1 MSPIVDILTYVAY
14 NLQMI
19 EVRETGT
26 FSEWLSGLRD
36 ARAKAEVAR
45 RLRRLALG
53 NPGDVKPV
61 GEGVSELRIH
71 YGPGYRVYF
80 VQRGSLL
87 IVLLCGGDKSTQ
99 AKDIAS
105 ALKLAKEV

>member
-1 MSPIVDILTYVAY
+1 L
-14 NLQMI
+14 I
-19 EVRETGT
+19 EVRETET
-26 FSEWLSGLRD
+26 FSGWLSGLRD

-45 RLRRLALG
+45 RVRRLALG

-80 VQRGSLL
+80 IQRGSVL
-87 IVLLCGGDKSTQ
+87 IILLCGGDKSRQ
-99 AKDIAS
+99 ARDITL
-105 ALKLAKEV
+105 ALQLAKEV

>member
-1 MSPIVDILTYVAY
+1 MSPIVDALTGVSY
-14 NLQMI
+14 NSEVI
-19 EVRETGT
+19 EVREIGT

-36 ARAKAEVAR
+36 ARVKAEVAR
-45 RLRRLALG
+45 RVRRLALG

-71 YGPGYRVYF
+71 YGPGYRIYY
-80 VQRGSLL
+80 VQRGSFL
-87 IVLLCGGDKSTQ
+87 IVLLCGGDKGTQ
-99 AKDIAS
+99 AKDIAL

>member
-1 MSPIVDILTYVAY
+1 MVDSRGRVAY
-14 NLQMI
+14 SLQMI

-45 RLRRLALG
+45 RVRRLALG

-71 YGPGYRVYF
+71 YGPGYRVYYM
-80 VQRGSLL
+80 QRGSVL
-87 IVLLCGGDKSTQ
+87 IILLCGGDKTGQ
-99 AKDIAS
+99 AKDIAM

>member
-1 MSPIVDILTYVAY
+1 
-14 NLQMI
+14 MI
-19 EVRETGT
+19 DVRETGA

-45 RLRRLALG
+45 RVRRLALG

-71 YGPGYRVYF
+71 YGPGFRVYY
-80 VQRGSLL
+80 VQRGNLL
-87 IVLLCGGDKSTQ
+87 IVLLCGGDKGSQ
-99 AKDIAS
+99 ARDIAL
-105 ALKLAKEV
+105 ALMLAKEV

>member
-1 MSPIVDILTYVAY
+1 M
-14 NLQMI
+14 
-19 EVRETGT
+19 
-26 FSEWLSGLRD
+26 
-36 ARAKAEVAR
+36 
-45 RLRRLALG
+45 RRLALG

-71 YGPGYRVYF
+71 YGPGYRVYY

-87 IVLLCGGDKSTQ
+87 IVLLSGGDKRTQ
-99 AKDIAS
+99 AKDIAH